1 MDVLDNPGATS
12 LHSML
17 QAVARGEMQA
27 GVSCGNTGALM
38 ALARREL
45 GSVPGI
51 SRPAISTAV
60 PTRHAGRCYLLDLGA
75 SVEVH
80 ARHLVDFA
88 HMGALMCRAVDDVA
102 RPRVALL
109 NVGVE
114 AGKGVARVREADAEL
129 RGRDTDTF
137 DYIGYLE
144 GDGIFSGAADVVVCD
159 GFVGNAVLKASEG
172 VAQMLL
178 KRLQET
184 FESHWSTRLVSALA
198 RPALMRFK
206 AQLDPVRHNGASLLG
221 LNQIVV
227 KSHGNAN
234 DRAFAFAI
242 DRAVREI
249 AVGLPEHL
257 RGAWSAVAATSAISS
272 VDDVGRVDSGSRDTT
287 GTDDSS
293 LQGSAMTQS
302 LALVF
307 PGQGSQQQGML
318 RELAERYSVV
328 RTTFDEASEA
338 LGYDLWHVVQEGPEE
353 KLNATACTQPALLA
367 SSVAVWRVW
376 QELEG
381 PRPSMMAGHSLGE
394 YSAMVCAGALG
405 FAEGIR
411 LVRLR
416 GEAMQEAVPAGV
428 GAMAAV
434 LGLDDTAVEQACR
447 EAAGDEVVAAVNY
460 NSPGRW
466 SSPDIRG
473 RWIVPSRCA
482 RRRVPSVRCR
492 CRYRYP
498 RTVR

>member
-1 MDVLDNPGATS
+1 MRIAIDAMGGDFGPRATVGGVLLALQRHPDLEPTLYGPQAELRGLLAQLGASRDARARISLSDAPRVVTQAMPPMEVLDNPCATS
-12 LHSML
+12 LHGML
-17 QAVARGEMQA
+17 KAVAQGEAQA

-129 RGRDTDTF
+129 RGRDAGTF

-172 VAQMLL
+172 VVQMLL

-227 KSHGNAN
+227 KSHGNAS

-249 AVGLPEHL
+249 AVGLPDHL

-293 LQGSAMTQS
+293 LQG
-302 LALVF
+302 
-307 PGQGSQQQGML
+307 
-318 RELAERYSVV
+318 
-328 RTTFDEASEA
+328 
-338 LGYDLWHVVQEGPEE
+338 
-353 KLNATACTQPALLA
+353 
-367 SSVAVWRVW
+367 
-376 QELEG
+376 
-381 PRPSMMAGHSLGE
+381 
-394 YSAMVCAGALG
+394 
-405 FAEGIR
+405 
-411 LVRLR
+411 
-416 GEAMQEAVPAGV
+416 
-428 GAMAAV
+428 
-434 LGLDDTAVEQACR
+434 
-447 EAAGDEVVAAVNY
+447 
-460 NSPGRW
+460 
-466 SSPDIRG
+466 
-473 RWIVPSRCA
+473 
-482 RRRVPSVRCR
+482 
-492 CRYRYP
+492 
-498 RTVR
+498 